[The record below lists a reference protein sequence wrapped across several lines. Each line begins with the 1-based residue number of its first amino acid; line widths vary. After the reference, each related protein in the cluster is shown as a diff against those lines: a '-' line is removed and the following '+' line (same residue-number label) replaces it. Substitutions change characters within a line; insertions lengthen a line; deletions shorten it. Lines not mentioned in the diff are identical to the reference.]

1 MVQKIPDI
9 SIGINIIININDN
22 VDISSIVNVESGTAR
37 MICEMLTHLLMAQRI
52 YLRYSCPTLDPA
64 SI

>member
-22 VDISSIVNVESGTAR
+22 VDISTNMNAESGTAR
-37 MICEMLTHLLMAQRI
+37 MICEMLTHLLIAQRI